1 MINEFFTTLYVIKR
15 ASWLTDEENNPYS
28 GLVEVDQFMGH
39 IQQAQAELIQS
50 LALSLTTAF
59 TIWCPVDTLVLAGD
73 ILESVDG
80 QYSVKAIQ
88 KNNVGSNKHLQLI
101 VQYDGVV
108 EGS

>member
-1 MINEFFTTLYVIKR
+1 MIGDFFKTLYVVKR

-28 GLVEVDQFMGH
+28 GLGEVGQFMGH
-39 IQQAQAELIQS
+39 IQQAQAELIQG
-50 LALSLTTAF
+50 LGMSLTTAYA
-59 TIWCPVDTLVLAGD
+59 IWCPIDTSVLSGD

-88 KNNVGSNKHLQLI
+88 RYGVGNNQHLQLV

-108 EGS
+108 AGS

>member
-59 TIWCPVDTLVLAGD
+59 TIWCPIDTPVLSGD

-80 QYSVKAIQ
+80 QYSVKAVQ
-88 KNNVGSNKHLQLI
+88 KNNIGGNKHLQIIASLDEI
-101 VQYDGVV
+101 F
-108 EGS
+108 GS